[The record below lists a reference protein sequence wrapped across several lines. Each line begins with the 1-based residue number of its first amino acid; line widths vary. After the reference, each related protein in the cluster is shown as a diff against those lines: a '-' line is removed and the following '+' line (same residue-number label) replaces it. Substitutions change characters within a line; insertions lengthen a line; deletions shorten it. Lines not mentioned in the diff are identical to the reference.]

1 MKQDSNPAGENTA
14 AQTEQEMKMN
24 VMSYLSPFL
33 AIVILSGILAGTHG
47 WIKAFDFNSLTGDFG
62 TMKNVTQTFIGAGGT
77 GAKQGFLFGLGLI
90 PAVML
95 SVGIMNIV
103 EQTGGM
109 KVAQKML
116 TPIMRPLMGLPGA
129 ASLPLIASTQST
141 DAGASLTRVMYEKG
155 ELNGKERLI
164 FTAYENS
171 GAAGIGNF
179 ISIGAA
185 AFPYIVVAMGIPFAV
200 ILIMKFVGANIMR
213 AVLTKFY
220 KEEDMVA

>member
-1 MKQDSNPAGENTA
+1 MKQDLNPAGEQNNTPV
-14 AQTEQEMKMN
+14 EQETKIN
-24 VMSYLSPFL
+24 IMSYINPLL
-33 AIVILSGILAGTHG
+33 AIIILSGVLAGTQG

-62 TMKNVTQTFIGAGGT
+62 TMKNAAQNFVGSGGT

-95 SVGIMNIV
+95 SVGILSIV

-109 KVAQKML
+109 KVAQKIL
-116 TPIMRPLMGLPGA
+116 TPIMRPLMGLPGC
-129 ASLPLIASTQST
+129 ASLALIASTQST
-141 DAGASLTRVMYEKG
+141 DAGASLTRVMFEKG

-171 GAAGIGNF
+171 GAAAIGNF

-185 AFPYIVVAMGIPFAV
+185 AFPHIVVAMGIPFAV
-200 ILIMKFVGANIMR
+200 ILIMKFVGANVAR
-213 AVLTKFY
+213 LVLSKFY
-220 KEEDMVA
+220 KDEELAN